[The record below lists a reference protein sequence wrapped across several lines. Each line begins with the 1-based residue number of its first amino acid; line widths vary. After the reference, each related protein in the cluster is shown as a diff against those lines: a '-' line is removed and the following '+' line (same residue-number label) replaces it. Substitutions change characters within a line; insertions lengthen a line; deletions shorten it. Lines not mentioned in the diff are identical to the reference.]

1 MFFNLKLES
10 LEDLLM
16 VELNDL
22 YDAEKRLCEAIP
34 EMADAAHS
42 PALKAAFE
50 EHLMQTE
57 RQKSRL
63 EQIFVELGK
72 ASANIT
78 CEAMKGLVKE
88 GSEIISSTGSPQVRD
103 AALIGAAQRVEHY
116 EIAGYGTA
124 RTIAKHLGHTNVA
137 RLLQTTLDEESE
149 TDKKLTQIA
158 EQNVNI
164 LAEQGSTGGYS
175 MGGS

>member
-1 MFFNLKLES
+1 MGMFFNLQLNS

-22 YDAEKRLCEAIP
+22 YDAEQRLCDALP
-34 EMADAAHS
+34 EMADAATS
-42 PALKAAFE
+42 PVLKSAFE

-72 ASANIT
+72 TSTSTT

-88 GSEIISSTGSPQVRD
+88 GSEIIDSTGNAQVRD

-124 RTIAKHLGHTNVA
+124 RTIAQHLGHTNVA
-137 RLLQTTLDEESE
+137 RLLQTTLDEEAE

-158 EQNVNI
+158 EKSVNI
-164 LAEQGSTGGYS
+164 HAEQSS